1 MEDAPV
7 TTVTPTETAGRTN
20 LSHETG
26 RTGGLRAT
34 GRTMR
39 GDCQRVLCAYG
50 GRST

>member
-1 MEDAPV
+1 MKDVPV
-7 TTVTPTETAGRTN
+7 TAVTPAQMAGRTN
-20 LSHETG
+20 LPHETR
-26 RTGGLRAT
+26 RTGGLPAT